1 MNNLKVLNIVEDG
14 LIALGIGVTLSLE
27 QIYTIFGI
35 VLLSIQILLI
45 LTKGVIKLVNYL
57 KQKKIEEAVATIEE
71 TQKEIEDVTGKKEH
85 GNGQH

>member
-45 LTKGVIKLVNYL
+45 LTKGVIKLINYL